1 MTTTRSK
8 RTRGRAIGAGGISE
22 ADYVYFTSGDF
33 FEAENYEIGKSEEE
47 LRAFWNAHR
56 KTIMER
62 YSEENRRKGK
72 GWEANRPWYFWK
84 VDAVEP
90 RLKTPPGDFEAC
102 KVWDHHRNIYSWVET
117 DFAYLKRL
125 NLLQDW
131 ELKR

>member
-1 MTTTRSK
+1 MPRRPKKSFMK
-8 RTRGRAIGAGGISE
+8 RGSGGISE

-47 LRAFWNAHR
+47 LKFFWDKHR
-56 KTIMER
+56 GAIMER
-62 YSEENRRKGK
+62 YLAENRKK

-90 RLKTPPGDFEAC
+90 RLKTPPGEFDAQR
-102 KVWDHHRNIYSWVET
+102 VWDHQRKVYDWVET
-117 DFAYLKRL
+117 DFDFLKRL
-125 NLLQDW
+125 NLLEDW